1 MTRIDNFQ
9 CGEPYNMETLG
20 TFMPSQSCESLQP
33 SWKSSP
39 TFVIPDGI
47 RGKRVVNM
55 TFSNS
60 FIDNVICVD
69 EVEIKY
75 WEEGAFSKGY
85 HKESAKISNAGSE
98 EFEYTV
104 RIQFQILE
112 YTRSGPLQKHLPPPI
127 PNIGQT
133 LGSPT

>member
-1 MTRIDNFQ
+1 
-9 CGEPYNMETLG
+9 
-20 TFMPSQSCESLQP
+20 
-33 SWKSSP
+33 
-39 TFVIPDGI
+39 
-47 RGKRVVNM
+47 M

-112 YTRSGPLQKHLPPPI
+112 YTRSGPLQKHRPTPTPPPT
-127 PNIGQT
+127 PQHWPDVRLSNLELPYSSLVKRGGFQLVSWAA
-133 LGSPT
+133 LGFP